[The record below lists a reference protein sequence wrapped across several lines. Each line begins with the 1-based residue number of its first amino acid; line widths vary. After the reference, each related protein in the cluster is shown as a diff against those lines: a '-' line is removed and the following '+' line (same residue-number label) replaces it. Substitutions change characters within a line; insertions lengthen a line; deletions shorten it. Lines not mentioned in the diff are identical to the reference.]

1 MIITNF
7 TNLTFLGTLTS
18 EPIFKIFFPLYVKK
32 KTLNYL
38 EWVMIEKFPN
48 TDIDKHQQAS
58 NGWMDKMTLANSFIY
73 KHWKIGTLYFASLN
87 IYILN
92 LKWSHGDMPICL
104 LFKIHGVN
112 SLVVSS
118 KNQEWRHSCGMS
130 SSQGIL
136 SKSLKQTKYLAYASE
151 KFR

>member
-1 MIITNF
+1 
-7 TNLTFLGTLTS
+7 
-18 EPIFKIFFPLYVKK
+18 
-32 KTLNYL
+32 
-38 EWVMIEKFPN
+38 
-48 TDIDKHQQAS
+48 
-58 NGWMDKMTLANSFIY
+58 
-73 KHWKIGTLYFASLN
+73 
-87 IYILN
+87 
-92 LKWSHGDMPICL
+92 MPICL